1 MRLAIIAINFVVIT
15 GMTSLVTGCGLT
27 QKVSEGTVSLTKS
40 IFYKEIKTLHLD
52 LCAREAANKNAQG
65 IALST
70 VVRIYQLND
79 RKAFDSANY
88 QSLFA
93 QDSVVVK
100 ADLLAQKDVWVR
112 PGESVAVDNPLEM
125 EAQYVGVAGMF
136 ISPDQSEDSWRVVLG
151 REDLDSD
158 KARVIE
164 LNSQALVLLMQ
175 EDES

>member
-1 MRLAIIAINFVVIT
+1 MRLAIIAINFAVIT
-15 GMTSLVTGCGLT
+15 GMVSLVTGCGLT

-52 LCAREAANKNAQG
+52 LSAREAANKNAQG

-70 VVRIYQLND
+70 VVRIYQLKD

-93 QDSVVVK
+93 QDSTVVK
-100 ADLLAQKDVWVR
+100 ADLLAQRDVRVR
-112 PGESVAVDNPLEM
+112 PGESVTVDIPFEN
-125 EAQYVGVAGMF
+125 EAQYVAVAGMF
-136 ISPDQSEDSWRVVLG
+136 ISPDQSEDSWRVVLR
-151 REDLDSD
+151 REDLDPD

-164 LNSQALVLLMQ
+164 LNSQALVLLMP
-175 EDES
+175 EDE

>member
-1 MRLAIIAINFVVIT
+1 MRLAIIAINFAVIT
-15 GMTSLVTGCGLT
+15 GMVSLVTGCGLT

-52 LCAREAANKNAQG
+52 LSAREAANKNAQG

-70 VVRIYQLND
+70 VVRIYQLKD

-93 QDSVVVK
+93 QDSTVVK
-100 ADLLAQKDVWVR
+100 ADLLAQKDVRVR
-112 PGESVAVDNPLEM
+112 PGESVAVDIPFEN
-125 EAQYVGVAGMF
+125 EAQYVAVAGMF
-136 ISPDQSEDSWRVVLG
+136 ISPEQSEDSWRVVLS
-151 REDLDSD
+151 REDLDPD

-164 LNSQALVLLMQ
+164 LNSQALVLLMP
-175 EDES
+175 EDE

>member
-1 MRLAIIAINFVVIT
+1 MRLAIIAINFAVIT
-15 GMTSLVTGCGLT
+15 GMASLVTGCGLT

-52 LCAREAANKNAQG
+52 LSAREAANKNAQG

-70 VVRIYQLND
+70 VVRIYQLKD

-93 QDSVVVK
+93 QDSTVVK
-100 ADLLAQKDVWVR
+100 ADLLAQRDVRVQ
-112 PGESVAVDNPLEM
+112 PGESVAVDIPFEN
-125 EAQYVGVAGMF
+125 EAQYVAVAGMF
-136 ISPDQSEDSWRVVLG
+136 ISPDQSEDSWRVVLR
-151 REDLDSD
+151 REDLDPD

-164 LNSQALVLLMQ
+164 LNSQALVLLMP
-175 EDES
+175 EDE

>member
-1 MRLAIIAINFVVIT
+1 MRLAIIAINFAVIT
-15 GMTSLVTGCGLT
+15 GMVSLVTGCGLT

-52 LCAREAANKNAQG
+52 LSAREAANKNAQG

-70 VVRIYQLND
+70 VVRIYQLKD

-93 QDSVVVK
+93 QDSTVVK
-100 ADLLAQKDVWVR
+100 ADLLAQKDVRVR
-112 PGESVAVDNPLEM
+112 PGESVAVDIPFEN
-125 EAQYVGVAGMF
+125 EAQYVAVAGMF
-136 ISPDQSEDSWRVVLG
+136 ISPDQSEDSWRVVLR
-151 REDLDSD
+151 REDLDPD

-164 LNSQALVLLMQ
+164 LNSQALVLLMP
-175 EDES
+175 EDEK

>member
-15 GMTSLVTGCGLT
+15 GMTSLITGCGLT

-52 LCAREAANKNAQG
+52 LSAREAANKNAQG

-70 VVRIYQLND
+70 VVRIYQLKD

-93 QDSVVVK
+93 QDSTVVK
-100 ADLLAQKDVWVR
+100 ADLLAQRDVRVR
-112 PGESVAVDNPLEM
+112 PGESVTVDIPLEN
-125 EAQYVGVAGMF
+125 EAQYVAVAGMF
-136 ISPDQSEDSWRVVLG
+136 ISPEQSEDSWRVVLR
-151 REDLDSD
+151 REDLDPD

-164 LNSQALVLLMQ
+164 LNSQALVLLKP
-175 EDES
+175 EDE